1 MTKKKIYDV
10 LPQLQLERL
19 VKVAKGVGMPITR
32 MMMWQTHKTSSDV
45 PRN

>member
-19 VKVAKGVGMPITR
+19 VKVAKRVGMPITR
-32 MMMWQTHKTSSDV
+32 NDDV
-45 PRN
+45 ADAQNIFRCA